1 MYHIYS
7 CCCLP
12 AKPHSFVTPWTAAHR
27 LLGPW
32 DSPGMNTGVG
42 CYFFIHNENKGLIGV
57 TFSFNI
63 AKLISRNNHI

>member
-1 MYHIYS
+1 
-7 CCCLP
+7 
-12 AKPHSFVTPWTAAHR
+12 VTPWTAAHR